1 MGIEHR
7 IKDETKEDPYCSSSQ
22 ITDGRIT
29 TPTLTRRA
37 PSMSRDSVAR
47 DARDS
52 IYAAAS
58 RPVYHRDLSAHLPFG
73 SYAEQGM
80 HTKAP
85 SRYMSSSYSTGGH
98 TSRSRGVTPGLNAKP
113 PAPTYPSAASSGR
126 RNSISI
132 SSSTNM
138 ASMSSNTS
146 SGMAATSSRRR
157 HVSMSS
163 TASYGTPA
171 ASRGI
176 PFY

>member
-1 MGIEHR
+1 MA
-7 IKDETKEDPYCSSSQ
+7 T
-22 ITDGRIT
+22 
-29 TPTLTRRA
+29 
-37 PSMSRDSVAR
+37 RDSSVTR
-47 DARDS
+47 DSS

-58 RPVYHRDLSAHLPFG
+58 RPVHHRDLSSHLPFG

-85 SRYMSSSYSTGGH
+85 SRYTSSSYSTGGH
-98 TSRSRGVTPGLNAKP
+98 VSRSRGVTPGLSARP

-132 SSSTNM
+132 SSS
-138 ASMSSNTS
+138 
-146 SGMAATSSRRR
+146 SRRR

-163 TASYGTPA
+163 SSSSYGTPA
-171 ASRGI
+171 ASRGL